1 MAWPHPAAFYP
12 LGILP
17 PLGALYTAAPSSGAR
32 PHGLAASPWI
42 GGILQPLSS
51 LTRPASC
58 RPRWMSATL
67 PMRPPPL
74 PYRTHH
80 ISFIRFICHIC
91 HIRFIRHIR
100 LIHHINNIHTKWW
113 RPPPSPCGSALR
125 PRGTHA
131 LPSGVPL
138 HMHHPLRPRCRH
150 ALPSGVLCT
159 CTIPCAPAAGTPFR
173 PECPCTCTIP
183 CAPAARTPFR
193 PECSAHAPSPA
204 PLRHARPSVR
214 SAPAHAPSPR
224 ALAARTACTRA

>member
-1 MAWPHPAAFYP
+1 MAWLHPAAIILPSPSRHPAASWRPVCCRPLLWRPPSWSDGIPMAWRHPVAFYP

-17 PLGALYTAAPSSGAR
+17 PIGALYTAAPSSGAR

-80 ISFIRFICHIC
+80 ISFIRFISHICHIS

-100 LIHHINNIHTKWW
+100 LIHHINNILTNWW
-113 RPPPSPCGSALR
+113 RPLRVPAVLPC
-125 PRGTHA
+125 
-131 LPSGVPL
+131 V
-138 HMHHPLRPRCRH
+138 
-150 ALPSGVLCT
+150 
-159 CTIPCAPAAGTPFR
+159 
-173 PECPCTCTIP
+173 
-183 CAPAARTPFR
+183 PAARTPFR
-193 PECSAHAPSPA
+193 PECPAHAPSPAPSRHARPSVPRTPAHAPSPA
-204 PLRHARPSVR
+204 PLRHAP
-214 SAPAHAPSPR
+214 
-224 ALAARTACTRA
+224 LAYVHKQ